1 MSNLVGTKVQDLS
14 DLETIGFVASALF
27 DVSAEKINRL
37 RQAFDKNKAFY
48 DEIAT
53 LYQAIKQSAF
63 DRDELQKKSRRTVS
77 TIAVAFTSNTRFYGS
92 INAEIIA
99 SFVTHMKNTG
109 KASDYLVVGRTGKML
124 VEAALGRAPAPSYY
138 AFTEDE
144 PTSDEVKQFLEK
156 VEPYDQITM
165 FYPSFVNVFTHTVA
179 TRDVTYW
186 PKERHNVDT
195 AESFDYIFEPELPE
209 ILAFFETRVRY
220 LLFKRAMLE
229 SELARTASRLFAMNQ
244 AEDRAHGEAVR
255 LRRMIRKETANFS
268 DLRLLESFSAI
279 SRWKK

>member
-1 MSNLVGTKVQDLS
+1 MSTLVGTKAQELS

-63 DRDELQKKSRRTVS
+63 DRGELQKKSRRTIPTV
-77 TIAVAFTSNTRFYGS
+77 AVAFTSNTRFYGS

-99 SFVTHMKNTG
+99 AFEKHMTTTG
-109 KASDYLVVGRTGKML
+109 KGSDYIVIGRTGKML
-124 VEAALGRAPAPSYY
+124 MEASLGRAAAPAYY
-138 AFTEDE
+138 TFAEDE
-144 PTSDEVKQFLEK
+144 PSSDEINQFLER
-156 VEPYDQITM
+156 VEPYDQVTM

-186 PKERHNVDT
+186 PKEQRKADT
-195 AESFDYIFEPELPE
+195 AESFDYIFEPELPK
-209 ILAFFETRVRY
+209 ILQFFETRVRY

-255 LRRMIRKETANFS
+255 LGRAIRKESANFS